1 MTVIKDLNSL
11 TKMVIM
17 IILNAMVQN
26 LYIYKYIFA
35 LASYIY
41 PHYLFTKA

>member
-17 IILNAMVQN
+17 IILNAI
-26 LYIYKYIFA
+26 YIYKYIFA

>member
-11 TKMVIM
+11 TKMVMMI

-26 LYIYKYIFA
+26 LYI
-35 LASYIY
+35 
-41 PHYLFTKA
+41 